1 MTIKIRRR
9 EIQIETHEVT
19 IIRGLGAQNTNYCER
34 CQSSVIGFTLDQ
46 AAAFLLKSNIQALI
60 DRGDFHLLN
69 ESLICS
75 NSLDNQ
81 KTISK
86 AIK

>member
-19 IIRGLGAQNTNYCER
+19 IIRGLGAPHTTFCER

-46 AAAFLLKSNIQALI
+46 TAAFLLKSNIQASI
-60 DRGDFHLLN
+60 DRGDFHLAD
-69 ESLICS
+69 ESLVCS
-75 NSLDNQ
+75 NSVEVN
-81 KTISK
+81 K
-86 AIK
+86 